1 LWFAENILDFHMRV
15 FGAAVAAT
23 FLIIMPLLIVRHSR
37 PYAERMLSLII
48 YIVAGTM
55 WFYSAFFCLT
65 SMSMFWFVLGA
76 LLFGFGVT
84 PIALIGAAFQ
94 HQWEAFFSILIMLV
108 VIGIWKFVYYFANK
122 SVLKEMIRMHLKEEN
137 ESMTEE
143 EIEAAFHQIKTETN
157 Q

>member
-1 LWFAENILDFHMRV
+1 
-15 FGAAVAAT
+15 
-23 FLIIMPLLIVRHSR
+23 
-37 PYAERMLSLII
+37 
-48 YIVAGTM
+48 
-55 WFYSAFFCLT
+55 
-65 SMSMFWFVLGA
+65 
-76 LLFGFGVT
+76 
-84 PIALIGAAFQ
+84 
-94 HQWEAFFSILIMLV
+94 MLV